1 MVVYCKNHTAHKNT
15 LCGQNVEFLLSKPVV
30 HITATKPSTI
40 HKYCIERVM
49 LKFMPKIKPKKYFY
63 TICTALVFSD
73 IRRYVSVVDCGKVTQ
88 LLYGS
93 VTYTNG
99 TTFYGSTLTY
109 TCVKNYRLVGVTSRR
124 CLENGQWSDESPR
137 CEGKFCDLIH
147 K

>member
-1 MVVYCKNHTAHKNT
+1 MSTK
-15 LCGQNVEFLLSKPVV
+15 KPQ
-30 HITATKPSTI
+30 
-40 HKYCIERVM
+40 
-49 LKFMPKIKPKKYFY
+49 KYFY
-63 TICTALVFSD
+63 TICTAVLVSD
-73 IRRYVSVVDCGKVTQ
+73 VHHYVSVVDCGKVTQ

-99 TTFYGSTLTY
+99 TTFYGSALTY

-137 CEGKFCDLIH
+137 CEGKFCDLVH